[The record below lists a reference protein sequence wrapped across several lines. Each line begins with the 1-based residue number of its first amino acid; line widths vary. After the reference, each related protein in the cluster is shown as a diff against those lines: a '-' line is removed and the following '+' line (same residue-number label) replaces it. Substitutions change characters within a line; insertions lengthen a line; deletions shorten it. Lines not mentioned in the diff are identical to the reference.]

1 MRCPNGTRRRNG
13 RALVVPHLRENLD
26 DLLAM
31 SDRYDEAWLAN
42 RNAKRAGPNG
52 TALAQN
58 ASPAHQPGKSYRF
71 IVWGVAQPAGSKQA
85 FVPLHPHTKQPYRNA
100 NGGIVVSV
108 VDDNKRSKGWKRL
121 VAKTAQEE
129 CGTPLLPGPLK
140 VTLAFYRERPKSHCG
155 AVGLNKVGRE
165 TPYPITK
172 PDSGKLARG
181 TIDAMTG
188 IMYGDDAQ
196 IVDDI
201 TLKRYG
207 LPARVE
213 ITIEQI
219 EVSDPGE
226 QPVLFEELPPWEQ
239 EQQ

>member
-1 MRCPNGTRRRNG
+1 
-13 RALVVPHLRENLD
+13 
-26 DLLAM
+26 M
-31 SDRYDEAWLAN
+31 SDRYDEAWYA
-42 RNAKRAGPNG
+42 RRSAKYNAKRAPSNG

-58 ASPAHQPGKSYRF
+58 AAPALQVGKSYRF
-71 IVWGVAQPAGSKQA
+71 IVFGTAQPAGSKQA
-85 FVPLHPHTKQPYRNA
+85 FVPLHPQTKQPYRNK

-129 CGTPLLPGPLK
+129 CGTPLLTGPLK
-140 VTLAFYRERPKSHCG
+140 VTLVFYRERPKSHCG

-188 IMYGDDAQ
+188 IMYQDDAQ

-207 LPARVE
+207 SPARVE
-213 ITIEQI
+213 ITVEQI
-219 EVSDPGE
+219 EVPDPNE
-226 QPVLFEELPPWEQ
+226 QPVLFESEDKAPWE
-239 EQQ
+239 